1 MIPSL
6 SEKRKTPDF
15 KIPRPV
21 SHLPVCPFAY
31 FAHSPICSIIPLFS
45 YQADDAN
52 GYCRRRLTA
61 DRSDERAMPTIS
73 QTFRHLRRYRQ
84 IVRILSRYGFGHILT
99 QLGFGRMI
107 APGLQKLRFSTAE
120 ILRGTP
126 AERVRMAVEE
136 LGPTFIKL
144 GQILSTR
151 ADIIPPDLIHEL
163 EKLQDTVPPTP
174 FPLIQAQVELELK
187 RPLNELFATFDP
199 APVASASLGQV
210 HLATLAGGEEVAV
223 KVFRPGIDKVIDVDL
238 DILLQ
243 AAALAQKRTEWGQYY
258 DVLSLAQE
266 FANTLRQEQ
275 NYEQEGHN
283 MDRFRQI
290 FADEPSVCVPSVYWE
305 TTTRRVLTM
314 ERLEGVKITDLEG
327 LEAAGLDPAVVARR
341 NIHILLKA
349 VLQEGF
355 FHADPHAGNF
365 AVLPGQV
372 IGIMDFGIMGQVDP
386 GARLGL
392 IQLFVGL
399 FRGDAQRSVEAL
411 SNLGIAT
418 RAADKRALTRDMER
432 MRLQYYGLEL
442 EKIRAWTFVE
452 DLLGIARTN
461 RLRMPSNLVL
471 VFKTIAMLEGI
482 SLILDPDINVFQ
494 EVEPYVR
501 DAILELE
508 SPFPRVKKLSEQLRE
523 STEAT
528 LLLPKQIRALFEQME
543 AGEAGLSFRLHGLEE
558 LTGRL
563 TSAANRLALAVLA
576 AAFVVGPALIIP
588 YLKELWPS
596 WQSPALTLI
605 LGGFGLS
612 LLITLV
618 LLWSI
623 WRAGRQGRR

>member
-1 MIPSL
+1 
-6 SEKRKTPDF
+6 
-15 KIPRPV
+15 
-21 SHLPVCPFAY
+21 
-31 FAHSPICSIIPLFS
+31 
-45 YQADDAN
+45 
-52 GYCRRRLTA
+52 
-61 DRSDERAMPTIS
+61 MPTIS

-84 IVRILSRYGFGHILT
+84 IARILTRYGFGHILT
-99 QLGFGRMI
+99 QLGIGRMI
-107 APGLQKLRFSTAE
+107 APGMQKLRFTSAD
-120 ILRGTP
+120 IVRATP

-136 LGPTFIKL
+136 LGPTFVKL

-174 FPLIQAQVELELK
+174 FSLIQAQVEFELK
-187 RPLNELFATFDP
+187 RPLHELFATFDP
-199 APVASASLGQV
+199 VPVASASLGQV
-210 HLATLAGGEEVAV
+210 HLATLAGGDEVAV

-243 AAALAQKRTEWGQYY
+243 SAALAQKRTDWGRFY

-290 FADEPSVCVPSVYWE
+290 FAGEPHVCVPLIYWD

-314 ERLEGVKITDLEG
+314 ERLEGVKITDLDG
-327 LEAAGLDPAVVARR
+327 LEAAGLDPTVVARR

-349 VLQEGF
+349 VLKEGF

-365 AVLPGQV
+365 FVLPGEV
-372 IGIMDFGIMGQVDP
+372 IGMVDFGIMGQVDP
-386 GARLGL
+386 GTRLGL

-399 FRGDAQRSVEAL
+399 FRGDSERSVVAL
-411 SNLGIAT
+411 SSLGIAT
-418 RAADKRALTRDMER
+418 RAADKRALTHDMER
-432 MRLQYYGLEL
+432 LKLQYYGLEL
-442 EKIRAWTFVE
+442 EKIRAQTFVE
-452 DLLGIARTN
+452 DLMGIAFAN
-461 RLRMPSNLVL
+461 RLKMPSNLIL
-471 VFKTIAMLEGI
+471 IFKTIAMLEGI

-501 DAILELE
+501 DALLELE
-508 SPFPRVKKLSEQLRE
+508 SPFSQAKRLSEQLRE
-523 STEAT
+523 STEAM
-528 LLLPKQIRALFEQME
+528 LLLPKQVRALFEQLE
-543 AGEAGLSFRLHGLEE
+543 DGDAGLSFRLHGLEE

-563 TSAANRLALAVLA
+563 SSAANRLALAILA

-605 LGGFGLS
+605 LGGFALS
-612 LLITLV
+612 LMITLV